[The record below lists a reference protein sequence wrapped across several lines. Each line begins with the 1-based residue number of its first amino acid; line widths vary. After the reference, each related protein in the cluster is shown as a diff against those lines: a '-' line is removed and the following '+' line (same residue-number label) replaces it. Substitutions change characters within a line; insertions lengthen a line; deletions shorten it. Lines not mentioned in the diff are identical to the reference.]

1 MPRKPLLFEE
11 TKVSLHFASL
21 LLLLLHIKNRKNR
34 RDFIIMASLSFK
46 RAASGGAPWAPSK
59 AASGSKTKTS
69 SSRSPVVSI
78 QSRLQYMT
86 ADGGRRQKLEDA
98 LREEIP
104 SSPGLSKNTQIA
116 LTKELL
122 KNRFGRRCPEL
133 LAEDF
138 VYDAC
143 YEKPKTK
150 QEYLDFFANMNLQ
163 GGFPN
168 SDYEL
173 LYDSM
178 RVEWDT
184 KVRQQQYKVWCTT
197 QFKGK
202 HTGDGLRMGKRKIPA
217 TGIEVES
224 APEICSFTY
233 NSEGL
238 CTRISAGYMADHA
251 IGNTKGRGGYHGIFN
266 AIGNPLPVPH
276 SLHKMIT
283 DAFPPLLGFEREDMV
298 WVVNLALFGL
308 AAGGGDLRSL
318 LPSKYGAKA
327 KPASATSSLVSKQFA
342 KGGKRHPLAPK

>member
-1 MPRKPLLFEE
+1 VYILPNSPHFPQSFYP
-11 TKVSLHFASL
+11 SLSRASPYNIAL
-21 LLLLLHIKNRKNR
+21 K
-34 RDFIIMASLSFK
+34 MASTLSFK
-46 RAASGGAPWAPSK
+46 HSVSAPAPMLS
-59 AASGSKTKTS
+59 SGSGKETQHRAS
-69 SSRSPVVSI
+69 SSKNQQPMKI
-78 QSRLQYMT
+78 HSRLQYMT
-86 ADGGRRQKLEDA
+86 LDGGRRAKLEEA
-98 LREEIP
+98 LKEELP
-104 SSPGLSKNTQIA
+104 SAPGLSKNTQIA

-143 YEKPKTK
+143 YEKPKNK
-150 QEYLDFFANMNLQ
+150 QEYLEFFANMNLQ

-266 AIGNPLPVPH
+266 AIGHPLPVPH
-276 SLHKMIT
+276 SVHKKIT
-283 DAFPPLLGFEREDMV
+283 DAVPQLLGFGKDDML
-298 WVVNLALFGL
+298 WVVNLALLGL
-308 AAGGGDLRSL
+308 AVSGGDLRSL
-318 LPSKYGAKA
+318 IPSKNGAKL
-327 KPASATSSLVSKQFA
+327 KPASVTSSLVSKQLA
-342 KGGKRHPLAPK
+342 KGGARHSLAPK

>member
-1 MPRKPLLFEE
+1 
-11 TKVSLHFASL
+11 
-21 LLLLLHIKNRKNR
+21 
-34 RDFIIMASLSFK
+34 MASLSFK

-59 AASGSKTKTS
+59 DASGSKTKTS

-298 WVVNLALFGL
+298 WVVNFALFGL
-308 AAGGGDLRSL
+308 AASGGDLRSL

-342 KGGKRHPLAPK
+342 KGEKRHPLAPK